1 MTYFRVW
8 KCGKTWRFEEITTG
22 VFTINTGVASRFT
35 TQGETRICRP
45 GTRTSRK
52 ARPTRGSRGHGP
64 LGKLLKFV
72 SLKWHFPHSDGTF
85 EQKLNI

>member
-8 KCGKTWRFEEITTG
+8 KCGKTWRFEEITIC
-22 VFTINTGVASRFT
+22 VFTISTGVASRFI
-35 TQGETRICRP
+35 TQGETRICHVQLGR
-45 GTRTSRK
+45 S
-52 ARPTRGSRGHGP
+52 TRGSGGHASG
-64 LGKLLKFV
+64 GKFLKFV